1 LTRFRLSYSHYEIG
15 LSPGHH
21 LIGRYT
27 GCAIA
32 LDDRKV
38 SRRHARLVVTDE
50 EAFIDDLCSTHGVR
64 VNGTRIHDRRRLSH
78 GSWVQIGDQVLTFV
92 DLQSPRARAASEQPV
107 TPHDEVAYQ
116 VDSLR
121 VLGGWALRALSAGR
135 ADEAERILS
144 VRLARILEVTG
155 KAPAAMPADVVE
167 QATEYASQLAVA
179 GQASWSAYASRL
191 RAAKSGSL
199 PLTKC
204 LQAISPKL
212 GVVDLHAV
220 DRYLTILT
228 KPDEAPPAP
237 TEQADPDKGP
247 RA

>member
-1 LTRFRLSYSHYEIG
+1 M
-15 LSPGHH
+15 SPGHH
-21 LIGRYT
+21 LIGRYA

-50 EAFIDDLCSTHGVR
+50 EAFIEDLCSAHGVR
-64 VNGTRIHDRRRLSH
+64 VDGARINNRRRLAH

-92 DLQSPRARAASEQPV
+92 DLQSPQARAASEQPV

-121 VLGGWALRALSAGR
+121 VLGGWAQRALSAGR
-135 ADEAERILS
+135 ADEAERILR
-144 VRLARILEVTG
+144 VRLARILAVTG

-167 QATEYASQLAVA
+167 QATDYASQLAGA
-179 GQASWSAYASRL
+179 GQASWAAYASEL

-199 PLTKC
+199 PLTKR
-204 LQAISPKL
+204 LKTLSPKL
-212 GVVDLHAV
+212 GVVDLPSADKH
-220 DRYLTILT
+220 LTILT
-228 KPDEAPPAP
+228 KPDEGAPAP
-237 TEQADPDKGP
+237 AEQANRDKGP